1 MTQRA
6 AHCLDEEITGPSAWT
21 AASIS
26 VDDWKIAIPHDC
38 IAELHTAVAVLRA
51 NPLPVPALRPADFD
65 LGACRELMSEA
76 RRRLDEGVGF
86 AVLESVPVDT
96 FDEAECKAVYWL
108 LSTMLS
114 RVVAGAFDGRML
126 HDVADT
132 GKKLGPRVRGDL
144 TNQEIP
150 WHTDNGFSCPPDY
163 FGLLCL
169 RGAAQG
175 GGNQAVSLHTAHNE
189 MRRRHPD
196 LLPRLYED
204 FYWNRVGEHAADAS
218 PVNTYPYL
226 EIDGGR
232 LLARFNRR
240 IVYGGY
246 EIAGVPFD
254 QAGQDALEAFLA
266 ILDDPA
272 LSISFTLGP
281 GQIVYMNN
289 RLIAH
294 RRTPFS
300 DSSEADRRRH
310 LVRIYMRDHGPRHYL
325 GDETVAST

>member
-1 MTQRA
+1 MMRTA
-6 AHCLDEEITGPSAWT
+6 PPSILDCEIAGPTAWT
-21 AASIS
+21 AATVSPES
-26 VDDWKIAIPHDC
+26 WRIALTEDC
-38 IAELHTAVAVLRA
+38 ISELHAAIAVLRA
-51 NPLPVPALRPADFD
+51 NPLPVLALRPADFD
-65 LGACRELMSEA
+65 LGACRKLMAGA
-76 RRRLDEGVGF
+76 RRRLDDGVGF
-86 AVLESVPVDT
+86 AVLDKVPVDT

-126 HDVADT
+126 HDVVDT

-150 WHTDNGFSCPPDY
+150 WHTDNGFSCPPDL
-163 FGLLCL
+163 FGLMCL

-175 GGNQAVSLHTAHNE
+175 GGNQAISLHTAHNE

-196 LLPRLYED
+196 LLPRLYQD
-204 FYWNRVGEHAADAS
+204 FYWNRVGEHAPDAS
-218 PVNTYPYL
+218 PVNTYPYF

-254 QAGQDALEAFLA
+254 RAGQDALEAFVT
-266 ILDDPA
+266 ILDDTA
-272 LSISFTLGP
+272 LSISFTLGR

-300 DSSEADRRRH
+300 DAPKSGKRH
-310 LVRIYMRDHGPRHYL
+310 LVRIYMRDRGPRFYL
-325 GDETVAST
+325 GNEATGLG